1 MNIFTWLFGEKRD
14 VSYRQ
19 IQHDFIKEQ
28 KKLENESKQ
37 AHFDMETEI
46 RCREE
51 VRRYFEQ
58 YKASKAQFDYF
69 ASQAISEFQKAYFNS
84 GFIYLRDWN
93 RGIYMIYDEE
103 TAKFKEQGSLD
114 KFRNDYF
121 QELKQLNNI
130 E

>member
-14 VSYRQ
+14 VSYRK
-19 IQHDFIKEQ
+19 IQHDFIEEQ
-28 KKLENESKQ
+28 KKLENKSKQ
-37 AHFDMETEI
+37 AHFDMETEM
-46 RCREE
+46 RCRED
-51 VRRYFEQ
+51 VLKYFFEWRDAKLQ
-58 YKASKAQFDYF
+58 HERLLLENPDNKLLQSMP
-69 ASQAISEFQKAYFNS
+69 
-84 GFIYLRDWN
+84 FIWLRDWN